1 MISWS
6 NVEIA
11 LDTLNDKNPSLLSRS
26 LLIGGWAAL
35 LYHRLLS
42 LKNHPA
48 FPPPIPDNIERLVSK
63 DLDFTHVWSE
73 DFFDAY
79 PDFIVRP
86 STGRPYLEV
95 AGIRIGFAQ
104 VGVTFDPEEAFEKSR
119 IFKTHAGTNFA
130 TLDPVRLYRE
140 KQAMSE
146 KQRSKPNDHFHRE
159 IAAIYA
165 KFELAEAIKKHSSE
179 PTASNQV
186 RVERLTRELK
196 DLAPELLESPK

>member
-6 NVEIA
+6 NVETA
-11 LDTLNDKNPSLLSRS
+11 LDTLNHKNPALFSRT

-35 LYHRLLS
+35 LYHRLLA
-42 LKNHPA
+42 LKNDSVFPA
-48 FPPPIPDNIERLVSK
+48 PIPDSTARLVSK

-79 PDFIVRP
+79 PDFVVQP

-140 KQAMSE
+140 KQALIE
-146 KQRSKPNDHFHRE
+146 KGRSKPNDYFHRE
-159 IAAIYA
+159 IASAYA
-165 KFELAEAIKKHSSE
+165 RFELAEAFKKHSSE

-186 RVERLTRELK
+186 RIEQLTRELK
-196 DLAPELLESPK
+196 DMAPELIERS

>member
-6 NVEIA
+6 NVETA
-11 LDTLNDKNPSLLSRS
+11 LDTLNHKNPVLFSRS

-35 LYHRLLS
+35 LYHRLLA
-42 LKNHPA
+42 LKNDSA
-48 FPPPIPDNIERLVSK
+48 FPAPVPDSSARLVSK

-79 PDFIVRP
+79 PDFVVQRA
-86 STGRPYLEV
+86 TGRSYLEV

-119 IFKTHAGTNFA
+119 IFRTQAGTIFA

-140 KQAMSE
+140 KQALIE
-146 KQRSKPNDHFHRE
+146 KGRSKPNDYFHRE
-159 IAAIYA
+159 IAATYA
-165 KFELAEAIKKHSSE
+165 RFELEEAFKKHSME

-186 RVERLTRELK
+186 RIEQLTRELN
-196 DLAPELLESPK
+196 DMAPELIGTT

>member
-11 LDTLNDKNPSLLSRS
+11 LDTLNHKNPALFSRS

-35 LYHRLLS
+35 LYHRLLA
-42 LKNHPA
+42 LKNDSLFPA
-48 FPPPIPDNIERLVSK
+48 PTPDSAARLVSK

-79 PDFIVRP
+79 PDFVVRP
-86 STGRPYLEV
+86 STGKPYLEV

-140 KQAMSE
+140 KQALIE
-146 KQRSKPNDHFHRE
+146 KGRSKPNDYFHRE
-159 IAAIYA
+159 IAAAYA
-165 KFELAEAIKKHSSE
+165 RFELAEAFKKHSSE
-179 PTASNQV
+179 PTASHQV
-186 RVERLTRELK
+186 RIE
-196 DLAPELLESPK
+196 